1 MSTTQTMS
9 DTFLKNAF
17 PPTYSSV
24 SINRGDEAALL
35 RAAKQLDQVA
45 LAEIF
50 DSYAPA
56 LYGYILRLCHD
67 PEQADQIVGDVFSKL
82 LEKLADGQGPH
93 KNLRSYLYQIA
104 YHLFIDQTRYD
115 QHIAPIEIVEY
126 ISGETTTVQDEIE
139 NRALLDTVLLAIN
152 NNLTVDQRHVIV
164 LRFLEGMD
172 LQETAK
178 IVGKSVNNVKVLQ
191 NRGVEKIRKVLGLHT
206 Q

>member
-1 MSTTQTMS
+1 MSITQTMS
-9 DTFLKNAF
+9 ETFLKNAF
-17 PPTYSSV
+17 PSTYSSA
-24 SINRGDEAALL
+24 SINIEDEAALL
-35 RAAKQLDQVA
+35 KAARQLDQAA
-45 LAEIF
+45 LATIF
-50 DSYAPA
+50 DQYAPA

-67 PEQADQIVGDVFSKL
+67 PEQADQIIGDVFSKL
-82 LEKLADGQGPH
+82 LEKLADGKGPH

-126 ISGETTTVQDEIE
+126 ISGETSTVQDEIE

-152 NNLTVDQRHVIV
+152 NDLTVDQRHVIV
-164 LRFLEGMD
+164 LRFLEGMN

-178 IVGKSVNNVKVLQ
+178 VVGKSVNNVKVLQ
-191 NRGVEKIRKVLGLHT
+191 NRGVEKIRKVLGLRD

>member
-1 MSTTQTMS
+1 MNTSQAIT
-9 DTFLKNAF
+9 DTFLNNAF
-17 PPTYSSV
+17 PSTNSAASV
-24 SINRGDEAALL
+24 NVRDEAALL
-35 RAAKQLDQVA
+35 QAARRLDQVA

-50 DSYAPA
+50 DLYAPA
-56 LYGYILRLCHD
+56 IYGYILRLCHD

-82 LEKLADGQGPH
+82 LEKLADRQGPH

-126 ISGETTTVQDEIE
+126 ISGEANSVQDEIE

-152 NNLTVDQRHVIV
+152 NDLTVDQRHVIV

-172 LQETAK
+172 LQETAR
-178 IVGKSVNNVKVLQ
+178 IVGKSANNVKVLQ
-191 NRGVEKIRKVLGLHT
+191 NRGIEKIRKVLGLLHK
-206 Q
+206 

>member
-1 MSTTQTMS
+1 MNTTQIAS
-9 DTFLKNAF
+9 DTLLKNAF
-17 PPTYSSV
+17 PSTYSSV
-24 SINRGDEAALL
+24 SVNVKDEAALL
-35 RAAKQLDQVA
+35 TAARRLDQVA

-50 DSYAPA
+50 DLYAPA
-56 LYGYILRLCHD
+56 IYGYILRLCHD

-82 LEKLADGQGPH
+82 LDKLADGNGPRT
-93 KNLRSYLYQIA
+93 NLRSYLYQIA

-126 ISGETTTVQDEIE
+126 LKGDPDSVHEEIE

-172 LQETAK
+172 LQETAQ
-178 IVGKSVNNVKVLQ
+178 ILGKSVNNIKVLQ
-191 NRGVEKIRKVLGLHT
+191 SRGIDKIRKVLGLGH
-206 Q
+206 

>member
-1 MSTTQTMS
+1 MSITQTMS
-9 DTFLKNAF
+9 ETFLKNAF
-17 PPTYSSV
+17 PSTYSSA
-24 SINRGDEAALL
+24 SINIEDEAALL
-35 RAAKQLDQVA
+35 KAARQLDQAA
-45 LAEIF
+45 LATIF

-67 PEQADQIVGDVFSKL
+67 PEQADQIIGDVFSKL
-82 LEKLADGQGPH
+82 LEKLADGKGPH

-126 ISGETTTVQDEIE
+126 ISGETSTVQDEIE
-139 NRALLDTVLLAIN
+139 NRALLDPVLLAIN
-152 NNLTVDQRHVIV
+152 NDLTVDQRHVIV
-164 LRFLEGMD
+164 LRFLEGMN

-178 IVGKSVNNVKVLQ
+178 VVGKSVNNVKVLQ
-191 NRGVEKIRKVLGLHT
+191 NRGVEKIRKVLGLRD

>member
-17 PPTYSSV
+17 PSTYSSV

-191 NRGVEKIRKVLGLHT
+191 NRGVEKIRKVLGLHS

>member
-1 MSTTQTMS
+1 MNNTQAISETL
-9 DTFLKNAF
+9 FKNAIHS
-17 PPTYSSV
+17 TYSSAFAKAQ
-24 SINRGDEAALL
+24 DEAALL
-35 RAAKQLDQVA
+35 KAAKSFDQVA

-50 DSYAPA
+50 DLFAPA
-56 LYGYILRLCHD
+56 IYGYILRLCHD
-67 PEQADQIVGDVFSKL
+67 PDLADQIVGDVFSKL
-82 LEKLADGQGPH
+82 LEKLADGNGPH

-115 QHIAPIEIVEY
+115 QHIAPIEIVEF
-126 ISGETTTVQDEIE
+126 ISGDTSTVQDEIE

-152 NNLTVDQRHVIV
+152 NELTVDQRHVIV

-191 NRGVEKIRKVLGLHT
+191 NRGIDKIRKVLGLQHK
-206 Q
+206 